1 MLIIIVI
8 VCVLGAAGF
17 IYLADKSYDFD
28 ALFWFMGI
36 FSGIAALLMGALLV
50 LYSIGITEGRVID
63 DKIALYEEQNAQIE
77 AQINSLVQNYMEYES
92 NTFKSINSENL
103 ITLISLY
110 PELKSDTLVSQQCD
124 LYIENNKKILE
135 LKEEKISLSVKKFWV
150 YFGK

>member
-1 MLIIIVI
+1 MLIVI
-8 VCVLGAAGF
+8 FVVCALGAAGLIFLAESSLDDTIFVFGAVLLGF
-17 IYLADKSYDFD
+17 IA
-28 ALFWFMGI
+28 I
-36 FSGIAALLMGALLV
+36 VSGVLLI
-50 LYSIGITEGRVID
+50 LYSIKLTEGRVID
-63 DKIALYEEQNAQIE
+63 ERIALYEEQNAQIE
-77 AQINSLVQNYMEYES
+77 EQINSLVQNYMEYES
-92 NTFKSINSENL
+92 NTFNNLNSENL